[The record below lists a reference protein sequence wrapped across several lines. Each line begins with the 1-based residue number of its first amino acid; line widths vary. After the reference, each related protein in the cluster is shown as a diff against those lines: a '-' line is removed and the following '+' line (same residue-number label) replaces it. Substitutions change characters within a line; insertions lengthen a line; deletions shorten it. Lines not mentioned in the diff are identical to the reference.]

1 LRKQKTIWFAKTILR
16 HDTVIGSVRH
26 PQKTPIPDSIP
37 TPTAIRSAL
46 LDFVDDPFRR
56 PEPDCVR
63 YIADG
68 LLVINDGRIE
78 AFGDY
83 ADLRSRYPTVN
94 ITHYPDKLITPGF
107 IDLHIHLPQT
117 EMIAA
122 YGTQLMEWL
131 ETYTF
136 PTERKFA
143 DRDYAA
149 QITEFFLDELLRN
162 GTTTAA
168 IFTTIFAQ
176 SVDVL
181 FAAAQRRNMRII
193 AGQVM
198 MSRNAPDY
206 LVNDPAIAHAEIKQQ
221 IQQWHGKGRSH
232 YAITP
237 RFAITS
243 TPGELELAGQLKAEF
258 PDVYVHTH
266 LSENLKEIE
275 FTAALFPDCTDYLNV
290 YETFGLV
297 GDRSIFAHSI
307 HLDQSGFDRL
317 AAAGATIAHC
327 PTSNLFLGSGLFPHH
342 RAAGVK
348 VGLGTD
354 VGAGTSFSQF
364 QTMAA
369 AYQVAQLQGQ
379 SLSPFQAFYLAT
391 LGGAKA
397 LSLDAHIGN
406 FDIGKEADF
415 VVLDPQAT
423 PLMALRNP
431 TMPVESLAELASA
444 LFGLMI
450 LGDDR
455 AIVATYI
462 AGDRANP

>member
-1 LRKQKTIWFAKTILR
+1 MKSSNRERSSKSWHDDAKAAQVMTMLQTA
-16 HDTVIGSVRH
+16 DA
-26 PQKTPIPDSIP
+26 
-37 TPTAIRSAL
+37 AIRGAF
-46 LDFVDDPFRR
+46 LDFIGDPFTA
-56 PEPDCVR
+56 PTGNSVR

-68 LLVINDGRIE
+68 LLVLAAGKII

-83 ADLRSRYPTVN
+83 ASVRSRYPTIAV
-94 ITHYPDKLITPGF
+94 THYPNKLITPGF

-122 YGTQLMEWL
+122 YGAQLMEWL

-143 DRDYAA
+143 DADYAA

-168 IFTTIFAQ
+168 VFTTIFAQ
-176 SVDVL
+176 SVEVL

-198 MSRNAPDY
+198 MSRHAPDY
-206 LVNDPAIAHAEIKQQ
+206 LLNDPNNAYTEIKQQ

-243 TPGELELAGQLKAEF
+243 IPEELELAGQLKAEF

-275 FTAALFPDCTDYLNV
+275 FTASLFPDCDDYLNV
-290 YETFGLV
+290 YEKFGLV
-297 GDRSIFAHSI
+297 GDRTIFAHCI
-307 HLDQSGFDRL
+307 HLDQSEFTRL
-317 AAAGATIAHC
+317 AATGATIAHC
-327 PTSNLFLGSGLFPHH
+327 PTSNLFLGSGLFPRH
-342 RAAGVK
+342 RATGVK

-364 QTMAA
+364 KTMAA

-397 LSLDAHIGN
+397 LSLDRHIGN
-406 FDIGKEADF
+406 FDVGKEADF

-431 TMPVESLAELASA
+431 KMPAESLSLEALASA

-455 AIVATYI
+455 AIVATYL
-462 AGDRANP
+462 AGDRAYAQNP

>member
-1 LRKQKTIWFAKTILR
+1 MA
-16 HDTVIGSVRH
+16 G
-26 PQKTPIPDSIP
+26 
-37 TPTAIRSAL
+37 
-46 LDFVDDPFRR
+46 
-56 PEPDCVR
+56 
-63 YIADG
+63 
-68 LLVINDGRIE
+68 N
-78 AFGDY
+78 
-83 ADLRSRYPTVN
+83 
-94 ITHYPDKLITPGF
+94 
-107 IDLHIHLPQT
+107 LH
-117 EMIAA
+117 
-122 YGTQLMEWL
+122 
-131 ETYTF
+131 
-136 PTERKFA
+136 
-143 DRDYAA
+143 
-149 QITEFFLDELLRN
+149 QITKFFLDELLRN

-168 IFTTIFAQ
+168 IFTTIFAP

-181 FAAAQRRNMRII
+181 FAAAERRNMRII

-206 LVNDPAIAHAEIKQQ
+206 LLNDPRNAYAEIKQQ

-243 TPGELELAGQLKAEF
+243 TPEELELAGQLKAEF

-297 GDRSIFAHSI
+297 GDRSIFAHCI

-327 PTSNLFLGSGLFPHH
+327 PTSNLFLGSGLFPRH

-364 QTMAA
+364 KTMAA
-369 AYQVAQLQGQ
+369 AYQVAQIQGQ
-379 SLSPFQAFYLAT
+379 SLSAFQAFYLAT

-406 FDIGKEADF
+406 FDVGKDADF

-431 TMPVESLAELASA
+431 PMPVKSLEELASA

-462 AGDRANP
+462 AGNLANP

>member
-1 LRKQKTIWFAKTILR
+1 MIE
-16 HDTVIGSVRH
+16 SN
-26 PQKTPIPDSIP
+26 PIPI
-37 TPTAIRSAL
+37 AIRSAF

-63 YIADG
+63 YIPDG
-68 LLVINDGRIE
+68 LLVLQAGLVID
-78 AFGDY
+78 FGHFTDV
-83 ADLRSRYPTVN
+83 RSRYPTIA
-94 ITHYPDKLITPGF
+94 ITHYPDKLIIPGF

-122 YGTQLMEWL
+122 YGAQLMEWL

-143 DRDYAA
+143 DADYAA

-176 SVDVL
+176 SVDAL

-198 MSRNAPDY
+198 MSRHAPDY
-206 LVNDPAIAHAEIKQQ
+206 LLNDPANAYAEIKQQ
-221 IQQWHGKGRSH
+221 IQQWHDNGRSH

-243 TPGELELAGQLKAEF
+243 TPEELELAGQLKAEF

-266 LSENLKEIE
+266 LSENFKEIE
-275 FTAALFPDCTDYLNV
+275 FTATLFPDCDDYLNV
-290 YETFGLV
+290 YERFGLV
-297 GDRSIFAHSI
+297 GDRTIFAHAI

-327 PTSNLFLGSGLFPHH
+327 PTSNLFLGSGLFPRH
-342 RAAGVK
+342 RATGVK

-379 SLSPFQAFYLAT
+379 TLSAFQAFYLAT

-397 LSLDAHIGN
+397 LSLDRYIGN
-406 FDIGKEADF
+406 FDVGKEADF

-431 TMPVESLAELASA
+431 KMPAESIEELASA

-455 AIVATYI
+455 AIVQTYV
-462 AGDRANP
+462 AGVPQLAVSTVRSDWLTILRSCARTGEA

>member
-1 LRKQKTIWFAKTILR
+1 MPNPTA
-16 HDTVIGSVRH
+16 
-26 PQKTPIPDSIP
+26 
-37 TPTAIRSAL
+37 TPTAIRSAF
-46 LDFVDDPFRR
+46 LDFVDDPFRQ
-56 PEPDCVR
+56 PAPNCVR

-83 ADLRSRYPTVN
+83 ADLRSRYPTTL
-94 ITHYPDKLITPGF
+94 ITHYPDRLITPGF

-122 YGTQLMEWL
+122 YGAQLMEWL

-149 QITEFFLDELLRN
+149 HITEFFLAELLRN
-162 GTTTAA
+162 GITTAA

-206 LVNDPAIAHAEIKQQ
+206 LINDPDNAYAEIKQQ

-243 TPGELELAGQLKAEF
+243 TPEELELAGQLKAEF

-275 FTAALFPDCTDYLNV
+275 FTAALFPDCADYLNV

-297 GDRSIFAHSI
+297 SDRSIFAHCI

-327 PTSNLFLGSGLFPHH
+327 PTSNLFLGSGLFPRHH
-342 RAAGVK
+342 ATGVK

-364 QTMAA
+364 KTMAA

-431 TMPVESLAELASA
+431 TMPVDSLEELASA

-462 AGDRANP
+462 AGDRANATNP